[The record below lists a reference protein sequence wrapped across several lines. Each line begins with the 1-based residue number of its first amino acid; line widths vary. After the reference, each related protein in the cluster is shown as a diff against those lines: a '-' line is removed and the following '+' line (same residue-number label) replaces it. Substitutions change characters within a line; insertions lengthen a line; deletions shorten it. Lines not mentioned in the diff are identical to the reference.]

1 MRRCIVAL
9 LLLGSPACASAPR
22 AVAPT
27 LAYAVPAVNPA
38 TYSVADTTTVAVRGG
53 RGRSLDT
60 SLGLAARAVIGMHTD
75 SAGMLASIR
84 LEAVD
89 GTFQAGG
96 AVASQVDSS
105 SVSSG
110 SALLRMGPTGPDST
124 RYLPNLAT
132 ALSRFI
138 GGESFYYH
146 FFARLP
152 GGTAAPGTVWTDT
165 LALTDAGGGVESR
178 TETIISASFLGD
190 TIINGRTLRVI
201 ASRFTS
207 SVVLS
212 GIVDGMEVSQRL
224 VGTGEATTLW
234 DDAASLMF
242 SREETITSTGTM
254 DLPAAGLR
262 AVPVEA
268 RTRRVVR
275 LQQ

>member
-1 MRRCIVAL
+1 VT
-9 LLLGSPACASAPR
+9 
-22 AVAPT
+22 APT

-38 TYSVADTTTVAVRGG
+38 TYSVADTTIVAVRGG

-60 SLGLAARAVIGMHTD
+60 RLGLAARAVVGMHTD

-84 LEAVD
+84 LESVD

-96 AVASQVDSS
+96 AVASHVDSS
-105 SVSSG
+105 SVPSG
-110 SALLRMGPTGPDST
+110 SALLRMSPSGPDST
-124 RYLPNLAT
+124 RYLPQLAN

-146 FFARLP
+146 FFVRLP
-152 GGTAAPGTVWTDT
+152 GVATVPGTVWTDT
-165 LALTDAGGGVESR
+165 VSLTDAGGGVESR
-178 TETIISASFLGD
+178 TETIVSASFVGD
-190 TIINGRTLRVI
+190 TAIDGRTLRVI
-201 ASRFTS
+201 TSRFTS
-207 SVVLS
+207 SVVLT
-212 GIVDGMEVSQRL
+212 GIVDGMEVSQQL

-242 SREETITSTGTM
+242 LREETVTSTGTM